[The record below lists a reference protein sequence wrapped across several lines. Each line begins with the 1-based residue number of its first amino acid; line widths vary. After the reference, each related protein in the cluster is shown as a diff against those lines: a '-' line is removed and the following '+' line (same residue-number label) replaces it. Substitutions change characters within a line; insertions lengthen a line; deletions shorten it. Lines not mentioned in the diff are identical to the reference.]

1 MLGVTGGIAAY
12 KAVSLLR
19 ELTESGHDVTV
30 VPTAAALRFVG
41 EPTWGA
47 LSGKPVAREL
57 WQSPHEVPHVE
68 LGQRADLVIVAS
80 ATADFLARASH
91 GIANDLLTNVL
102 LTTRGRVVI
111 APAMHTEM
119 WVHPATQ
126 ANVRLLRSVVRSSS
140 TRPTVGSRVRTP
152 ERGDFP
158 SLGRLPKRREPL
170 SPWPAVVGLP
180 AQTCTAGTWSSAS
193 AERKSLGRRTVPRQ

>member
-1 MLGVTGGIAAY
+1 MADIVLGVTGGIAAY

-30 VPTAAALRFVG
+30 VPTASALRFVG
-41 EPTWGA
+41 EPTWAA

-57 WQSPHEVPHVE
+57 WESPHEVPHVE
-68 LGQRADLVIVAS
+68 LGQRADLVIVAP
-80 ATADFLARASH
+80 ATANFLARASH
-91 GIANDLLTNVL
+91 GIAGDLLTNVL

-126 ANVRLLRSVVRSSS
+126 ANVRLLR
-140 TRPTVGSRVRTP
+140 
-152 ERGDFP
+152 ERG
-158 SLGRLPKRREPL
+158 
-170 SPWPAVVGLP
+170 AVVLDL
-180 AQTCTAGTWSSAS
+180 
-193 AERKSLGRRTVPRQ
+193 SLIHI